1 METSVPTGVPKLS
14 RTWITDRQIDLE
26 YKSYLIL
33 AYLKKASEFF
43 ESEKLYP
50 VLSDLI
56 EHYRELLVLK
66 ENAGSCE
73 SRTAAVV
80 GIDWEKLRLV
90 YEKNIPE
97 NLLLEEIMKV
107 VEFALPHFSSSI
119 LEGRGHYEEAEK
131 IIALEGVG
139 VIPLRQDEGYVI
151 LEDQESAKNRVYEYH
166 VTLYERPGE
175 RFKAVHTS
183 YVRDYP
189 VGLNYHFR
197 NIKQELIRL
206 RNDLPNPAVFGAVSA
221 RPLPFEETF
230 LPLVRR
236 MLAALITPSPV
247 S

>member
-1 METSVPTGVPKLS
+1 MEAPISVNVPKLS
-14 RTWITDRQIDLE
+14 KTWITDRQIDLE

-33 AYLKKASEFF
+33 AYLKKVSEYFD
-43 ESEKLYP
+43 SERIYP

-56 EHYRELLVLK
+56 EHYRELQVLK
-66 ENAGSCE
+66 ENAESCE
-73 SRTAAVV
+73 SRHAVLS

-90 YEKNIPE
+90 YEKCMPE

-107 VEFALPHFSSSI
+107 VEFSLPHFSSSI
-119 LEGRGHYEEAEK
+119 LEGRAHYEDAEK
-131 IIALEGVG
+131 MIALEGVG

-175 RFKAVHTS
+175 RFKAIHTS

-197 NIKQELIRL
+197 SIKQELIRL
-206 RNDLPNPAVFGAVSA
+206 REDLPNPAVFGAVSA

-236 MLAALITPSPV
+236 MLAALITPSPAN
-247 S
+247 